1 MKKEVMKSPIVRS
14 VGRRVLK
21 TNLDLYPTSLAMLSY
36 LQGKEGEPRLF
47 D

>member
-14 VGRRVLK
+14 AGRRVLK

-36 LQGKEGEPRLF
+36 LQGNEEEPCLY